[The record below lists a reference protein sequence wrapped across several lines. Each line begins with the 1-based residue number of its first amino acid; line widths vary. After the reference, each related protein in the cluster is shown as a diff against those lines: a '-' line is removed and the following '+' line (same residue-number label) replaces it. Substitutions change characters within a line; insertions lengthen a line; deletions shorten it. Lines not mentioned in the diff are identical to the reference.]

1 MSLLQSEGAEPQ
13 EVAAPVADAAPAPE
27 PAQQGEEV
35 VRPSWLPE
43 KYKTPEDLAKGYS
56 ELESKI
62 GQRNEDLRK
71 TVEQE
76 YQQKILENRPASK
89 GDYQLPDY
97 VDETSTD
104 NELLGWW
111 AEHAFDRGYS
121 QDEFEKG
128 IARYRDSVAANVPD
142 YDGEVKKLGDHAR
155 ERISAASMF
164 ANKFFPKES
173 LGAVSRMCETHDGIV
188 AIEAIMEATKDA
200 SLSGTGV
207 PVVNVD
213 ENKLREMMQDP
224 RYWDPKSRDPGF
236 VSQVDNGF
244 KRLYRG

>member
-1 MSLLQSEGAEPQ
+1 MAQHFLLKEGNITCIRRVRKTDNNRISRICGATICNR
-13 EVAAPVADAAPAPE
+13 PE
-27 PAQQGEEV
+27 
-35 VRPSWLPE
+35 
-43 KYKTPEDLAKGYS
+43 
-56 ELESKI
+56 ELEEKDV
-62 GQRNEDLRK
+62 G
-71 TVEQE
+71 
-76 YQQKILENRPASK
+76 
-89 GDYQLPDY
+89 
-97 VDETSTD
+97 TD
-104 NELLGWW
+104 C
-111 AEHAFDRGYS
+111 AKF
-121 QDEFEKG
+121 
-128 IARYRDSVAANVPD
+128 
-142 YDGEVKKLGDHAR
+142 EVKKLGDHAR